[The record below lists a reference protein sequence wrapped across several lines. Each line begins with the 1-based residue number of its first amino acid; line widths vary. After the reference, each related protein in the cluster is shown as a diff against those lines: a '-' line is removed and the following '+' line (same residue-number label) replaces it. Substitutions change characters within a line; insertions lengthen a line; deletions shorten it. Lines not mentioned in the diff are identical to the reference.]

1 MTDFKNAQGRKN
13 KYLDISRTNFY
24 QEMLMCIIWES
35 PNCNHLEV
43 DQCIFF
49 KKGRVKIETF
59 CFKRIISSKGV
70 IAGLIGFTS
79 FQ

>member
-1 MTDFKNAQGRKN
+1 MQLIMTDFKNAQGRKD
-13 KYLDISRTNFY
+13 KYLDISRKKNS

-49 KKGRVKIETF
+49 KKRSSVKIETF
-59 CFKRIISSKGV
+59 CFKRIISLKRSD
-70 IAGLIGFTS
+70 
-79 FQ
+79 

>member
-13 KYLDISRTNFY
+13 KYLDISRKNFS

-49 KKGRVKIETF
+49 KKGQV
-59 CFKRIISSKGV
+59 SKSKHFV
-70 IAGLIGFTS
+70 SKELS
-79 FQ
+79 HQKE